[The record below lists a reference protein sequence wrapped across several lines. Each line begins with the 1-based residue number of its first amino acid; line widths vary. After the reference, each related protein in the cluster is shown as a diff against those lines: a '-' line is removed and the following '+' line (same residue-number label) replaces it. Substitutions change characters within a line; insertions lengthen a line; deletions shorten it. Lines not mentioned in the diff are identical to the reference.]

1 MKQLNW
7 TPKPSE
13 AAAPCLFSIKSM
25 AVMLKRAW
33 WCINK
38 TTLNIPFSRKFLGL
52 ELFNGRNCRT
62 TKSFMDGEAEEDK
75 IIGDKR

>member
-1 MKQLNW
+1 
-7 TPKPSE
+7 
-13 AAAPCLFSIKSM
+13 
-25 AVMLKRAW
+25 MLKRVW

-38 TTLNIPFSRKFLGL
+38 TTLNIPLSLKFLGL

-62 TKSFMDGEAEEDK
+62 TKSFLDGEAEEDK